1 MILISHDVPHVFE
14 VADRIAFSAPAAEL
28 SWPHQRRAPTAVGI
42 TTGALPGI
50 KTAPAHACSATYL
63 RHRLELSAMS

>member
-14 VADRIAFSAPAAEL
+14 VADRIAFSASAAEL

-50 KTAPAHACSATYL
+50 K
-63 RHRLELSAMS
+63 RRLPPTRVALLISGTDSN